1 MEIANLIVSILS
13 MIGTVVSAIAAFSA
27 KSEVKKLKL
36 KIKQEIIG
44 NDNNQLIGDIIND
57 R

>member
-27 KSEVKKLKL
+27 KLEVKKLKL